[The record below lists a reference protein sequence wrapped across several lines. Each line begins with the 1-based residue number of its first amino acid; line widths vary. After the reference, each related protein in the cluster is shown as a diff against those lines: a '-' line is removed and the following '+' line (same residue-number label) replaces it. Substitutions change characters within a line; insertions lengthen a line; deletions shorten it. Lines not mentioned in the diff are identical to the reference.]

1 MTEILV
7 TIEIQHPHHFSRE
20 AMSPSVMALGYFD
33 GVHLGH
39 QEVILTAKK
48 LADQQGL
55 SSAVMTFSPHPSV
68 ILGRDVQR
76 VEMITPLQDKL
87 KQIEELGIDVL
98 YLVHFDKEFA
108 GLLPQQFVDQYII
121 GLNVQHVVAGFDYSY
136 GKLGKGTMETLPF
149 HSRDMFTQTTVEKLA
164 VNDEKVSST
173 IIRKCLQE
181 GEVERIPSLLG
192 RHYTVKG
199 KVVDGDKRG
208 RTIGFPTANIEPV
221 DAYLIPRT
229 GVYTVEM
236 LVHGNWYEGVCNIGY
251 KPTFHERLEKPAIEV
266 HLFSFDEQIYGE
278 PVVVKWHKMLRTEKK
293 FKGIEELVA
302 QIRADKQEAMA
313 YFSSQPRVSLLK
325 SARNH

>member
-1 MTEILV
+1 MTGILV

-20 AMSPSVMALGYFD
+20 AMVPSVMALGYFD

-87 KQIEELGIDVL
+87 KQIEELGIDIL

-149 HSRDMFTQTTVEKLA
+149 HSRNMFTQTTVEKLA
-164 VNDEKVSST
+164 INDEKVSST
-173 IIRKCLQE
+173 AIRNCLKE

-192 RHYTVKG
+192 RQYTVKG

-208 RTIGFPTANIEPV
+208 RTIGFPTANIELS
-221 DAYLIPRT
+221 DAYLIPRI
-229 GVYTVEM
+229 GVYAVEM
-236 LVHGNWYEGVCNIGY
+236 FVQGHWYEGVCNVGY
-251 KPTFHERLEKPAIEV
+251 KPTFHERLDKPTIEV

-278 PVVVKWHKMLRTEKK
+278 HVVVKWHKMLRTEKK
-293 FKGIEELVA
+293 FNGIEELVA
-302 QIRADKQEAMA
+302 QISADKREAMA
-313 YFSSQPRVSLLK
+313 YFSSHPRTSLLK
-325 SARNH
+325 SVRNH